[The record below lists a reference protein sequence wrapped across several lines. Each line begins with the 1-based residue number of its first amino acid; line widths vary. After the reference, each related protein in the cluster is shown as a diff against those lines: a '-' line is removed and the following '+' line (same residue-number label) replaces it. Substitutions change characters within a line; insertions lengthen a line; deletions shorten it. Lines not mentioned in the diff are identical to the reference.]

1 MALVVND
8 TFTGT
13 SGTAITSHSGETG
26 ATWALGTGFS
36 SAPVLSDAN
45 RLRGGTSGGQVA
57 FASGVAA
64 EDGEYTEVVVQT
76 ITTAAAFGIFARGH
90 VTLSSVTR
98 GYMAYYSSAAGVW
111 KILRLDNASKF
122 TQVGSYATHA
132 LSVASHT
139 IRLTVSGTGATVTVV
154 LKIDGTD
161 VLTGTDT
168 SDSRITTF
176 GSPGIYFD
184 TTASNSAGT
193 HIDSLTYN
201 DGAVSST
208 VTGVT
213 VSPSTATVSGGETQT
228 FTATV
233 AGTGSPS
240 QSVTWSTSAGSITAG
255 GVLTAPA
262 ATGSVQTVT
271 VTATSVQD
279 GAYSGTSTVTVPVA
293 VTVAITAPVTGKIC
307 PLSSGIT
314 GTASIPFS
322 GTYSGT
328 APDQWQL
335 VLDSDGTTAVAVT
348 GGTGWQNFAST
359 PAAGTFSQT
368 IAGVPKLAGWYRIQT
383 RNSGTPG
390 TIYDSGKVG
399 AGVLV
404 AVDGQSNASL
414 WFSSDAKGGD
424 STLTPSALLRVA
436 GKQASVVNSAWDV
449 PATATMNAAISC
461 GNALVTAIG
470 CPVGLIDGSWDGS
483 GLTMSGNGGQWISGG
498 AAGNAYTSS
507 AAAMSALTSS
517 LIANVW
523 VQGEGDAGASV
534 TQSDYYT
541 ALGQL
546 FALRRTA
553 VSNASL
559 PYVMVTLAAD
569 SSGVTD
575 AKREPIKLAQVQKCA
590 DANVYRVD
598 RTDLARGAD
607 GIHHTPAGFKIL
619 GERCAHAILA
629 SVGLVSTYR
638 GPQITSIA
646 QTALPAV
653 FDVTL
658 THSMGTDFT
667 PTSGITG
674 FRVLV
679 AGAPVTITSAARQAS
694 NKIRITLAATPGSM
708 PTVQYLYG
716 ANPDVSGVAKDNGT
730 LTLPIEYNGGVLAS
744 AYVALRC
751 TLTLTTNG
759 STPAASQAGIVWA
772 WYDAA
777 PPNLAALP
785 ANNGTGAS
793 TDASGVFDVAL
804 PATTLT
810 TGQTGTLLALIS
822 NGTAGSAANKAFCAP
837 VAVS

>member
-1 MALVVND
+1 MALIVND
-8 TFTGT
+8 TFTGAA
-13 SGTAITSHSGETG
+13 GTQLTLRSGESG
-26 ATWALGTGFS
+26 ATWALGFGFS
-36 SAPVLSDAN
+36 NIPVLSDAN
-45 RLRGGTSGGQVA
+45 RLRGGVSGGQVA
-57 FASGVAA
+57 FASGVATA
-64 EDGEYTEVVVQT
+64 DVEYTEAVVET
-76 ITTAAAFGIFARGH
+76 LSTATMFGVFARGH
-90 VTLSSVTR
+90 VSLGGVAR
-98 GYMAYYSSAAGVW
+98 GYMAVCTSTAGLW
-111 KILRLDNASKF
+111 KVYRLDNASTF
-122 TQVGSYATHA
+122 TIIGGSATQA
-132 LSVASHT
+132 LSVGSHT
-139 IRLTVSGTGATVTVV
+139 IGVTVSGTGATVTIS
-154 LKIDGTD
+154 LKVDGVD
-161 VLTGTDT
+161 ILSATDT
-168 SDSRITTF
+168 SASRITTF
-176 GSPGIYFD
+176 GSPGVYFD
-184 TTASNSAGT
+184 TTYSNVAGT
-193 HIDSLTYN
+193 HFDTLTYN

-213 VSPSTATVSGGETQT
+213 VSPSTATVSGSATQT

-279 GAYSGTSTVTVPVA
+279 GAYAGTSTVTVPVT
-293 VTVAITAPVTGKIC
+293 VTVAIAAPVTGKIY

-322 GTYSGT
+322 GTYAGA

-348 GGTGWQNFAST
+348 GGTGWQAFAAT

-390 TIYDSGKVG
+390 TIYESGKVG

-404 AVDGQSNASL
+404 VVDGQSQAWL
-414 WFSSDAKGGD
+414 WFSSTAYAGD
-424 STLTPSALLRVA
+424 STLTPNTLLRVA
-436 GKQASVVNSAWDV
+436 GKQSSVVNSSWDV
-449 PATATMNAAISC
+449 PSAATMNGSISC
-461 GNALVTAIG
+461 GNVLVTALG
-470 CPVGLIDGSWDGS
+470 CPVGLIDGSADATYLIGD
-483 GLTMSGNGGQWISGG
+483 WISGG
-498 AAGNAYTSS
+498 VAGTAYTAS
-507 AAAMSALTSS
+507 AAAITALTTSV
-517 LIANVW
+517 LATVW
-523 VQGEGDAGASV
+523 IQGEGDAGAGR
-534 TQSDYYT
+534 TQLAYYT

-546 FALRRTA
+546 ITLRRGATT
-553 VSNASL
+553 STH
-559 PYVMVTLAAD
+559 PYIVATLARNLAGMAD
-569 SSGVTD
+569 
-575 AKREPIKLAQVQKCA
+575 ANREAIKAAQVQKCA
-590 DANVYRVD
+590 DADVYRVD
-598 RTDLARGAD
+598 RHDLPLHID
-607 GIHHTPAGFKIL
+607 GVHHTAAGFKTL
-619 GERCAHAILA
+619 GERCAQAILA

-646 QTALPAV
+646 QTATPAV

-667 PTSGITG
+667 PASGITG

-679 AGAPVTITSAARQAS
+679 AGSPVTISSVARQAA
-694 NKIRITLAATPGSM
+694 NKIRITLAATPASM

-716 ANPDVSGVAKDNGT
+716 STPDITGVAKDNGT

-759 STPAASQAGIVWA
+759 STPAASQTGIVWA

-777 PPNLAALP
+777 PPNFAALP
-785 ANNGTGAS
+785 SAAGTAAT

-804 PATTLT
+804 TGTTLT
-810 TGQTGTLLALIS
+810 TGQTGTLLALVS

-837 VAVS
+837 VVVS